1 MAILFDSKAKTFTL
15 QTKKST
21 YQMKIDEQGVLL
33 HTYFGAGTDESD
45 YSYLI
50 VPDDH
55 QILLSYPF
63 RKELQKGFADGSR
76 SHGCFQSQSH
86 HQLGSYLF

>member
-55 QILLSYPF
+55 
-63 RKELQKGFADGSR
+63 GFCAQPSE
-76 SHGCFQSQSH
+76 HG
-86 HQLGSYLF
+86 GNRN